1 MEASLGKEGIL
12 KNIRKAL
19 TQSANQPFPG
29 IEKNDFAF
37 EGGDQDLSVCF
48 AEKFT
53 SLLGKFSFCQN
64 EEDLVSQIGA
74 LANERGWT
82 EIHCADENIKT
93 ALSSFGFPAFS
104 EKQLADVD
112 VSITKCEVLVAR
124 TGSMVLSS
132 TESSGRLPSVYA
144 PIHICIAKASQ
155 LVYDIK
161 DAITF
166 MQKKYGDKLP
176 SMISFA
182 TGPSRTADIE
192 KTLVVGVHGPKEVF
206 CFLLDK

>member
-1 MEASLGKEGIL
+1 MEASTGKEGIL

-19 TQSANQPFPG
+19 TQSVDQPFPG
-29 IEKNDFAF
+29 IEKINFAF
-37 EGGDQDLSVCF
+37 ENTSDDLTVLF
-48 AEKFT
+48 AERFS
-53 SLLGKFSFCQN
+53 SLLGKFSFCVN
-64 EEDLVSQIGA
+64 EEDLVNQIRQ
-74 LANERGWT
+74 LVLDRGWT
-82 EIHCADENIKT
+82 EVHCADENIKG
-93 ALSSFGFPAFS
+93 ALLSFGFPAFS

-132 TESSGRLPSVYA
+132 TESSGRLTSVYA
-144 PIHICIAKASQ
+144 PIHICIAKSSQ

-161 DAITF
+161 GALEF
-166 MQKKYGDKLP
+166 MQKKYGDHLP

>member
-1 MEASLGKEGIL
+1 MEASTGKEGIL

-19 TQSANQPFPG
+19 TQSVDQPFPG
-29 IEKNDFAF
+29 IEKINFAF
-37 EGGDQDLSVCF
+37 ENTGDDLTVLF
-48 AEKFT
+48 AERFS
-53 SLLGKFSFCQN
+53 SLLGKFSFCVN
-64 EEDLVSQIGA
+64 EEDLVNQIRQLA
-74 LANERGWT
+74 LDRGWT
-82 EIHCADENIKT
+82 EVHCADENIKR
-93 ALSSFGFPAFS
+93 ALLSFGFPAFS
-104 EKQLADVD
+104 EKRLADVD

-132 TESSGRLPSVYA
+132 TESSGRLTSVYA
-144 PIHICIAKASQ
+144 PIHICIAKSSQ

-161 DAITF
+161 DALEF
-166 MQKKYGDKLP
+166 MQKKYGDHLP

>member
-1 MEASLGKEGIL
+1 MEASTGKEGIL

-19 TQSANQPFPG
+19 TQSVEQPFPG
-29 IEKNDFAF
+29 IEKINFAF
-37 EGGDQDLSVCF
+37 ENTGDDLSVLF
-48 AEKFT
+48 AEKF
-53 SLLGKFSFCQN
+53 SALLGKFSFCAN
-64 EEDLVSQIGA
+64 EEDLVNQIRQ
-74 LANERGWT
+74 LVTDRGWM
-82 EIHCADENIKT
+82 EVHCADENIKN
-93 ALSSFGFPAFS
+93 ALSSFGFPEFS
-104 EKQLADVD
+104 EKPLADVD

-132 TESSGRLPSVYA
+132 TESSGRLTSVYA

-161 DAITF
+161 DALVF
-166 MQKKYGDKLP
+166 MQKKYGDQLP

>member
-1 MEASLGKEGIL
+1 MEASTGKEGIL

-19 TQSANQPFPG
+19 TQSVDQPFPG
-29 IEKNDFAF
+29 IEKINFAF
-37 EGGDQDLSVCF
+37 ENTSDDLTVLF
-48 AEKFT
+48 AERFS
-53 SLLGKFSFCQN
+53 SLLGKFSFCVN
-64 EEDLVSQIGA
+64 EEDLVNQIRQ
-74 LANERGWT
+74 LVLDRGWT
-82 EIHCADENIKT
+82 EVHCADENIKG
-93 ALSSFGFPAFS
+93 ALLSFGFPAFS

-132 TESSGRLPSVYA
+132 TESSGRLTSVYA

-161 DAITF
+161 DALVF
-166 MQKKYGDKLP
+166 MQKKYGDQLP

>member
-1 MEASLGKEGIL
+1 MEASTGKEGIL

-19 TQSANQPFPG
+19 TQSVDQPFPG
-29 IEKNDFAF
+29 IEKLSFAF
-37 EGGDQDLSVCF
+37 ENTGDDLSVLF
-48 AEKFT
+48 AEKF
-53 SLLGKFSFCQN
+53 SALLGKFSFCAN
-64 EEDLVSQIGA
+64 EEDLVNQIRQ
-74 LANERGWT
+74 LVKEREWS
-82 EIHCADENIKT
+82 EVYCADANIKT
-93 ALSSFGFPAFS
+93 ALLSFGFPEFS
-104 EKQLADVD
+104 EKPLADAD

-132 TESSGRLPSVYA
+132 TESSGRLTSVYA
-144 PIHICIAKASQ
+144 PIHVCIAKASQ

-161 DAITF
+161 DALVF
-166 MQKKYGDKLP
+166 MQKKYGDQLP

>member
-1 MEASLGKEGIL
+1 MEASTGKEGIL

-19 TQSANQPFPG
+19 TQPVDQPFPG
-29 IEKNDFAF
+29 IEKINFAF
-37 EGGDQDLSVCF
+37 EKPDDDLSVLF
-48 AEKFT
+48 AERFS
-53 SLLGKFSFCQN
+53 SLLGKFSFCAN
-64 EEDLVSQIGA
+64 EEDLVNQIRQ
-74 LANERGWT
+74 LVLDRGWT
-82 EIHCADENIKT
+82 EVHCADENIKG

-104 EKQLADVD
+104 EMPLGDVD

-132 TESSGRLPSVYA
+132 TESSGRLTSVYA

-155 LVYDIK
+155 IVYDIK
-161 DAITF
+161 DALEF
-166 MQKKYGDKLP
+166 MQKKYGNQLP
-176 SMISFA
+176 SMVSFA

>member
-1 MEASLGKEGIL
+1 MEASTGKEGIL

-19 TQSANQPFPG
+19 TQSVDQPFPG
-29 IEKNDFAF
+29 MDKINFAF
-37 EGGDQDLSVCF
+37 EKTDEDLSVLF
-48 AEKFT
+48 AEKFS
-53 SLLGKFSFCQN
+53 SLLGKFSFCAD
-64 EEDLVSQIGA
+64 EENLVNQIRQLVA
-74 LANERGWT
+74 DRGWK
-82 EIHCADENIKT
+82 EIYCADQNIKT
-93 ALSSFGFPAFS
+93 ALTSFGFPEFS
-104 EKQLADVD
+104 EKPLGDAD

-124 TGSMVLSS
+124 TGSMVL
-132 TESSGRLPSVYA
+132 TTAESSGRLPSVYA
-144 PIHICIAKASQ
+144 PIHICIAKTSQ
-155 LVYDIK
+155 LVFDIK
-161 DAITF
+161 DAILF

>member
-1 MEASLGKEGIL
+1 MEASTGKEGIL

-19 TQSANQPFPG
+19 TQSVDQPFPG
-29 IEKNDFAF
+29 IEKINFAF
-37 EGGDQDLSVCF
+37 EKTDEDLSVLF
-48 AEKFT
+48 AEKFS
-53 SLLGKFSFCQN
+53 SLLGMFSFCAN
-64 EEDLVSQIGA
+64 EEDLVNQIRQ
-74 LANERGWT
+74 LVYDRGWD
-82 EIHCADENIKT
+82 EIHCADENIKS

-104 EKQLADVD
+104 EKSLGDSD

-132 TESSGRLPSVYA
+132 TESSGRLTSVYA
-144 PIHICIAKASQ
+144 PIHICIAKVSQ

-161 DAITF
+161 DALVF
-166 MQKKYGDKLP
+166 MQKKYGDQLP